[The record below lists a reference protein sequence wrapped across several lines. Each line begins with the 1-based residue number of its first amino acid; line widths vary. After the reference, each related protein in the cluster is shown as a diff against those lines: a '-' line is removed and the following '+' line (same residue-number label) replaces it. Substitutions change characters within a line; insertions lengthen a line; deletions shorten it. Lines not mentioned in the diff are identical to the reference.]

1 MYFINDDALFDRIQ
15 KRKCFLFFRHLNLI
29 VRKSLISFLD
39 FTIKKNSQN
48 LIYHYD
54 SLNLLSNYIFFLS

>member
-1 MYFINDDALFDRIQ
+1 MMMLFLIVF
-15 KRKCFLFFRHLNLI
+15 KKENVFNFFRHLNLI
-29 VRKSLISFLD
+29 VWKSLISFLD

-54 SLNLLSNYIFFLS
+54 SLNLLSKYIFFLS